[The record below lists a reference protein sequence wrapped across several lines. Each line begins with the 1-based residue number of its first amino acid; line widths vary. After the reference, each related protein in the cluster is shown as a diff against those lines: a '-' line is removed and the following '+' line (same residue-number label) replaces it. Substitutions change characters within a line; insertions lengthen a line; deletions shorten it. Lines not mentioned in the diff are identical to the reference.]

1 MLAFACIGGRA
12 TAQDKP
18 KGDESA
24 AKGSTQAAPR
34 PPLTKQQLAAA
45 ARNGEGTEEKTE
57 NSQDKDSAELV
68 RKREAW
74 FYKQRASA
82 NGHIPSGAHQR
93 AIQHVQRM
101 LEAQGRLVHK
111 ADGSVAEALSVNPA
125 VSFAGAWTS
134 VGPTPTSGGFFAP
147 VTGRIT
153 TIAVD
158 PTDATGNTVLIGG
171 AQGGIWRTTTAGA
184 SWTAVGD
191 QNLSLS
197 MGSIA
202 FAPSAP
208 ATVYAGTGEQ
218 ASIGADIYYGAGVLK
233 STNGG
238 QTWAPTCTLPS
249 ASCPFI
255 GPFSDASPFE
265 FFTFGGA
272 RISYVAVNPTNS
284 NLVLASAQFG
294 LAGPLEGVYCSQD
307 GGNNWILLST
317 ASGEMSTFVGFASAT
332 EAYAAL
338 GDPFGSQTNKNGIY
352 KSTNAT
358 SCSMTFA
365 LQSAATLPAASTV
378 GRIDIGISP
387 KYATDHTVYAS
398 IADASNGS
406 STNLGIWVTT
416 NAGTSWTQT
425 TAPDICPQQCW
436 YDNVVKVDPNGGAH
450 AFFGGSA
457 IRANNGAPEWVQRTG
472 DTGATWQ
479 TVIPFL
485 NSGDPTVPHVDNHA
499 MAFVPLGTGKIRM
512 YLGNDGGI
520 WRTDDAEAATVVW
533 SNLNQSALT
542 LSQFYPEIAVHPSTP
557 SLATAGTQDN
567 GSQLFTGSTNWADNQ
582 TCGDGTGAAL
592 DPVIPSNVYVACNG
606 LNLNFSLTNG
616 SPGSYTFSLN
626 GIGAENSD
634 FVPPLV
640 TDPSTAN
647 RVYAGTT
654 KVYQSIDDGNSWKA
668 LSSDLVNGASP
679 IFDDLTAMA
688 VAPRAPGV
696 VYAGATNGQVFVATN
711 VTAGAGT
718 FAQVAGQASLP
729 PRRVN
734 GIAVDPNSVTGLT
747 AYIAFSGFS
756 FVGGSIND
764 PKGHLFQT
772 KDGGATWTDV
782 SCTVADC
789 SGALNVGDLP
799 NTPVN
804 DVVVDPDAPGTLYVA
819 TDVGVFQGG
828 CTTTCSWA
836 LTGSG
841 LPRVAVLSL
850 KLHEPSRTLTAATH
864 GRGVWQSTL
873 ANFTFT
879 GPHVASLSQVS
890 ANVGDPLFTITITG
904 SGLTAGTAEWTV
916 GGTTTA
922 LATSSATATQ
932 VTATVPASLLAGSA
946 VAQVSV
952 KVATNNSNSLPFTVL
967 GAAPISITSITPVS
981 ANVNAA
987 ATPVVV
993 VGTGFN
999 ASSQV
1004 VMDPDIGGTPIPTTF
1019 TSSTQLSATV
1029 PAAFLANFG
1038 STNSVGVRNPPPG
1051 GGTTVTTQTVTLPTF
1066 KVVAPAPTNDNLAS
1080 AATVS
1085 VVGGTFTD
1093 TKDSSGATVQTG
1105 EVAPD
1110 VVNCVAPFTGN
1121 NNPGLFNTVWYK
1133 FTTGSGGSLEA
1144 DSIGSSY
1151 DTVLATYTSSS
1162 PNSPTFGSLTPVPGA
1177 CNDDIVPMIVTQS
1190 RVSFTAAAATT
1201 YFFQLGSFGNGDP
1214 NPIAFGGKAVFNV
1227 TFSGTTN
1234 NAPTITTLSPTFAA
1248 AGGAAFPLTVNGT
1261 NFVSGATVNFG
1272 ANTPVTTFVSATQ
1285 LTAAITAAEIATAAT
1300 IGVTVTNPAGGGT
1313 SNSVS
1318 FTINAANTGTFT
1330 VTVPAAAQI
1339 ITAGNTLM
1347 VPVTVTPAGGFTGGV
1362 TVNCTNLPP
1371 GVTCNGGA
1379 AFVINVTNANP
1390 AVGQLPIAVLGPSTV
1405 FTASAMPER
1414 NALPGAASKGL
1425 VIVGAGTGFAA
1436 LFLLFLPG
1444 RKRLRA
1450 ALGLGLVCVISLAL
1464 GCGGGYG
1471 GGGTNNS
1478 TPTVSSITPTS
1489 ATAGG
1494 PAFTLTVNGTNFVSG
1509 SVVNFGGSAKT
1520 ATYAST
1526 TQLMAAITAA
1536 DIANAGSVAVTVT
1549 NPGGGT
1555 SNSVNFTVN
1564 GAAVATTTKI
1574 TLTPPAKV
1582 PTGPNDVFV
1591 FNVAVTGGATTPAGN
1606 IQLLDGGANLGT
1618 PTALAANGTL
1628 MITENGLIPA
1638 GTHAISA
1645 LYKGD
1650 AGHLTSSSGAINCTV
1665 TGSTTVT
1672 IAAQGATN
1680 GNQTLNVTIN

>member
-1 MLAFACIGGRA
+1 MGGTMKTTPTAVRILLLALAAMLAFAYTGGRA

-18 KGDESA
+18 KSDESA
-24 AKGSTQAAPR
+24 AKGSTQTAPR

-45 ARNGEGTEEKTE
+45 PRNGENAEEKTE

-93 AIQHVQRM
+93 AIQHLQRM

-111 ADGSVAEALSVNPA
+111 PDGTVAEALSVNPA

-134 VGPTPTSGGFFAP
+134 VGPTPTSGGSFSP

-153 TIAVD
+153 TIAID
-158 PTDATGNTVLIGG
+158 PTDPTGNTVLIGG
-171 AQGGIWRTTTAGA
+171 AQGGIWRTTNGGTT
-184 SWTAVGD
+184 WTAVGD

-202 FAPSAP
+202 FAPSAL

-255 GPFSDASPFE
+255 GPFSDITPFE

-272 RISYVAVNPTNS
+272 RISYVAVNPS
-284 NLVLASAQFG
+284 NPSLVLASAQFG
-294 LAGPLEGVYCSQD
+294 LSGPLEGVYCSQD
-307 GGNNWILLST
+307 GGNNWSLLST
-317 ASGEMSTFVGFASAT
+317 ASQEMSTFVGFASAT

-338 GDPFGSQTNKNGIY
+338 GDPFGSPRTNRNGIY

-365 LQSAATLPAASTV
+365 LQSNGLPPTSTV
-378 GRIDIGISP
+378 GRIDMGISP

-398 IADASNGS
+398 IADSSNGS

-416 NAGTSWTQT
+416 TAGTSWTQT

-457 IRANNGAPEWVQRTG
+457 IRASDQSPQWVQRTA
-472 DTGATWQ
+472 DTGTTWQ

-499 MAFVPLGTGKIRM
+499 MAFAQLGTGKIRM

-520 WRTDDAEAATVVW
+520 WRTDDAEAASVVW
-533 SNLNQSALT
+533 SNLNQGALT

-567 GSQLFTGSTNWADNQ
+567 GSQLFTGSTNWVDNQ

-606 LNLNFSLTNG
+606 LNLNFSVTNG
-616 SPGSYTFSLN
+616 APNSYNFSLN

-654 KVYQSIDDGNSWKA
+654 KVYQSIDDGNSWTP
-668 LSSDLVNGASP
+668 LSGELVNGARP

-688 VAPRAPGV
+688 VAPHAPGV

-718 FAQVAGQASLP
+718 FALVAGQASLP

-734 GIAVDPNSVTGLT
+734 AIAVDPNSMTGLT
-747 AYIAFSGFS
+747 AYAAFSGFS
-756 FVGGSIND
+756 FVRGGSNPIND

-772 KDGGATWTDV
+772 KDGGVTWTDV
-782 SCTVADC
+782 SCTVTDC
-789 SGALNVGDLP
+789 SGTLNVGDLP

-804 DVVVDPDAPGTLYVA
+804 DVVVDPDVPGTLYVA

-828 CTTTCSWA
+828 CSTTCSWA
-836 LTGSG
+836 PTGSG

-873 ANFTFT
+873 ANFSFA

-890 ANVGDPLFTITITG
+890 ANVGDPTFTIMLTG
-904 SGLTAGTAEWTV
+904 SGLAAGTAQWTV
-916 GGTTTA
+916 GSTTTA

-932 VTATVPASLLAGSA
+932 VTATVPTSLLAGSA
-946 VAQVSV
+946 VAQISV

-967 GAAPISITSITPVS
+967 GAGPTSIASITPTS

-987 ATPVVV
+987 ATPVVI

-999 ASSQV
+999 ATSQV
-1004 VMDPDIGGTPIPTTF
+1004 VMDPDVGGTVIPTTF
-1019 TSSTQLSATV
+1019 TDSTHLSATI
-1029 PAAFLANFG
+1029 PRGFLASFG

-1051 GGTTVTTQTVTLPTF
+1051 GGTTLTSLAPPVVTLPTF
-1066 KVVAPAPTNDNLAS
+1066 IVVAPAPANDNLAS
-1080 AATVS
+1080 AAAVNLAGT
-1085 VVGGTFTD
+1085 TFTD
-1093 TKDSSGATVQTG
+1093 TKDSSGATVQSGEPGPTCVSPITG
-1105 EVAPD
+1105 L
-1110 VVNCVAPFTGN
+1110 N

-1133 FTTGSGGSLEA
+1133 FTTGSGGTLEA

-1162 PNSPTFGSLTPVPGA
+1162 PNSPTFGSLAAVPGA
-1177 CNDDIVPMIVTQS
+1177 CNDDIVPGIVTQS
-1190 RVSFTAAAATT
+1190 RISFTAAAATT

-1214 NPIAFGGKAVFNV
+1214 NPTAFGGKAVFNV

-1234 NAPTITTLSPTFAA
+1234 NAPTITTLSQTTAT
-1248 AGGAAFPLTVNGT
+1248 AGGGAFTLTVNGT
-1261 NFVSGATVNFG
+1261 NFVNGATVNFG
-1272 ANTPVTTFVSATQ
+1272 ASTPVTTFVSATQ
-1285 LTAAITAAEIATAAT
+1285 LSAAITAAEIATAGTVA
-1300 IGVTVTNPAGGGT
+1300 VTVTNPSGGGT

-1318 FTINAANTGTFT
+1318 FTINPANTGTFT
-1330 VTVPAAAQI
+1330 VTVPAAAQA

-1362 TVNCTNLPP
+1362 TVNCQNLPP
-1371 GVTCNGGA
+1371 GVMCNGGA
-1379 AFVINVTNANP
+1379 AFVITVPNGNGNTPV
-1390 AVGQLPIAVLGPSTV
+1390 VGQLPIAVLGPSTV

-1425 VIVGAGTGFAA
+1425 VMVGAGTGFVA
-1436 LFLLFLPG
+1436 LFLLFVPG

-1471 GGGTNNS
+1471 GGGTV
-1478 TPTVSSITPTS
+1478 TP
-1489 ATAGG
+1489 
-1494 PAFTLTVNGTNFVSG
+1494 
-1509 SVVNFGGSAKT
+1509 
-1520 ATYAST
+1520 
-1526 TQLMAAITAA
+1526 
-1536 DIANAGSVAVTVT
+1536 
-1549 NPGGGT
+1549 
-1555 SNSVNFTVN
+1555 
-1564 GAAVATTTKI
+1564 VATTTHL
-1574 TLTPPAKV
+1574 TLTPPAKQPSTAANFAFAV
-1582 PTGPNDVFV
+1582 TVAGGSTPTG
-1591 FNVAVTGGATTPAGN
+1591 NV
-1606 IQLLDGGANLGT
+1606 QLLDGGANLGAT
-1618 PTALAANGTL
+1618 SSLSNGAV
-1628 MITENGLIPA
+1628 MITENGLTPV
-1638 GTHAISA
+1638 GTHAISVH
-1645 LYKGD
+1645 YMGD
-1650 AGHLTSSSGAINCTV
+1650 SGHLTSSSGAINCTV

-1672 IAAQGATN
+1672 ISAPGATN
-1680 GNQTLNVTIN
+1680 GATQTLNVTIQ